1 MGLPMARRLAANDFP
16 LTVWNRTAS
25 RAASLT
31 ATGTTLA
38 ASPQALAADC
48 DVVVTMLSDATA
60 TRAVLCGRDG
70 VLSTGRRG
78 AVVVDMS
85 TIGPKVA
92 RDIAAEAATHGIDFL
107 DAPVSGSVALAEQ
120 GALTTMVGGPRD
132 VFERARPLLAALSKV
147 QLYLGPAGAG
157 AAMKLAV
164 NIVIAA
170 TNQSI
175 AEALALAEASGIDRT
190 AACDTLASS
199 AVSSPFIGYKRQA
212 YLDPDAA
219 PVSFTAGLMGKDL
232 ELALE
237 VAGDLLLPVTS
248 TTREFLDASCAAG
261 YRDADFACVAEIL
274 RREVATHR
282 ASAASA
288 H

>member
-120 GALTTMVGGPRD
+120 GGPDHHGRRSARRIRTCPAVAGCSEQSSALP
-132 VFERARPLLAALSKV
+132 RARWRRCSHE
-147 QLYLGPAGAG
+147 
-157 AAMKLAV
+157 LAV

-170 TNQSI
+170 TSQSI

-190 AACDTLASS
+190 AAYDTLASS

-219 PVSFTAGLMGKDL
+219 PVSFTAGLMGKGL

-237 VAGDLLLPVTS
+237 VAGDLPLPVTS

-261 YRDADFACVAEIL
+261 FWDADFACAAEIL
-274 RREVATHR
+274 RREMATHR